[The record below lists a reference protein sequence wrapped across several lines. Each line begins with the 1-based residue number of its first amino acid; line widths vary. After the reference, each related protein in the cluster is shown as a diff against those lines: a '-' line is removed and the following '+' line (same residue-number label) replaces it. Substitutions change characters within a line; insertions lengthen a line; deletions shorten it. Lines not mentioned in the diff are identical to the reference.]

1 MRGLGLIHLLTRQ
14 KKKAYYIEE
23 LAEANTKTE
32 FKKVY
37 SLLNRNV
44 KILPV
49 YNSPTKQNRSGRSP
63 RSMTDSDML

>member
-1 MRGLGLIHLLTRQ
+1 MVRVNSLID
-14 KKKAYYIEE
+14 KAKKAYYREE
-23 LAEANTKTE
+23 LAEVNTKTV

-49 YNSPTKQNRSGRSP
+49 YNSPTKTKSQREVSNIYGGLRHAVYG
-63 RSMTDSDML
+63 